1 MNFFHVYFLSCNLT
15 AFIGC
20 NCFLGESLGA
30 STYKTMSCA
39 NQRDFSSS
47 LPTWHPLY
55 FSRMAQATVSNTLLN
70 QTEESEHPCLAPDFA
85 GNDFS
90 PSLFGVILA
99 VACPTQALFLVFWG
113 IRKGCW
119 TPLNASSASKAM
131 VIWFLCFVL
140 LTGCSPG
147 LDWAMLSHPRIPR
160 TTPYYTVVY
169 RLFSR
174 AAGFDL
180 LALCWECLH
189 LCSSGILVHGFLF
202 FKRSCPCIILM
213 SGSWWLPSYL

>member
-1 MNFFHVYFLSCNLT
+1 MFISYPVTLPDS
-15 AFIGC
+15 FIGC
-20 NCFLGESLGA
+20 NCFLGESSGA

-55 FSRMAQATVSNTLLN
+55 FSRTAQATVSNTLMN
-70 QTEESEHPCLAPDFA
+70 QTGESEHPCLAPDFA

-99 VACPTQALFLVFWG
+99 VACPTQALFLIFWG

-131 VIWFLCFVL
+131 VVWFLGFILWRDAAQVS
-140 LTGCSPG
+140 TGQC
-147 LDWAMLSHPRIPR
+147 WAIL
-160 TTPYYTVVY
+160 TPYYTVVY

-213 SGSWWLPSYL
+213 SGSCWLPSYL